1 MHAVTVDTANQMSAD
16 SISWLLISKNGVGV
30 LKMLSI
36 LSNIQSILIDNNIV
50 LNFQHNIIL

>member
-16 SISWLLISKNGVGV
+16 SISKNSVGV
-30 LKMLSI
+30 LNFLSI